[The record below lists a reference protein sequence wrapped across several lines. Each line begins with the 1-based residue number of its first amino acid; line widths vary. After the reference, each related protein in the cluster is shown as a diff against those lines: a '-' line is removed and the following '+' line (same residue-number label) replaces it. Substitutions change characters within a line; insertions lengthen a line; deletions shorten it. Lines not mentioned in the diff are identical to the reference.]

1 MKAETINLIVPHS
14 LQPGSRYLEPHFPP
28 HRDDDWLV
36 IAVDG
41 QRLTVV
47 KRTLRNL
54 VADLS
59 YGRLPQEWM
68 ERPVSNATM
77 CPVCFMYARK
87 LTDGSAVLRHRPACP
102 GKD

>member
-47 KRTLRNL
+47 KRTLRN
-54 VADLS
+54 
-59 YGRLPQEWM
+59 RLTWRLR
-68 ERPVSNATM
+68 RPRAT
-77 CPVCFMYARK
+77 
-87 LTDGSAVLRHRPACP
+87 G
-102 GKD
+102 